1 MKLNFACILA
11 LTLTCAPVGAIRTRR
26 VVEGHP
32 IEKVIE
38 MLKGLISQVDD
49 EAKAEAVTYEKF
61 EYWCT
66 NSVKELNEAI
76 SEGKE
81 TIEELT
87 SKIASLKE
95 TEKVLTAEIAKL
107 EEEIEEIDKESA
119 KAKEIRTAEQGLY
132 DEATADYDSTIK
144 AITEAIALL
153 EESKVKTESALL
165 AQKRVRAVLPFL
177 EKEAEDEQ
185 RAQLAAF
192 LQAQIMEEPDS
203 RPEFEAKGDYEGH
216 IDKYSFKSSS
226 VIEMLKT
233 LKLKFE
239 DEKIASDKAETNSV
253 NAYELALNSREEVKA
268 RKEESKDVKS
278 KELSDTKSALEDAL
292 NELGDTRKDLAAD
305 KSTLEE
311 TQKSCAVKASE
322 WAERSD
328 TRAKEMEAMKVA
340 IKILAKVTGVRT
352 EAPGNPVPP
361 PSPVKAEESLV
372 QVAASDPK
380 MKAVQL
386 LRTAASASHSQAMER
401 LAQEIA
407 MHLTGPFDQINN
419 MIQKMIFRLM
429 AEQKD
434 EDDHKNWCDKELSE
448 SETSKENKEEKMKE
462 LEAKIEEAKAKIQK
476 LTEAIE
482 DANDMV
488 EKITSHVEE
497 ATEIR
502 AVGKEENKV
511 SIKDAQAAQ
520 QAVAQATSVLE
531 TFYKESGMIAKKSY
545 ELMQKEPVKL
555 PETPSTWE
563 ASYTGV
569 TDPTEQPEGIIA
581 VLKKVSADFA
591 KMEAQTKA
599 QEESDQS
606 LFDED
611 MKRCSI
617 EKAGLIKES
626 EMKGTEKKRL
636 IEKTAQMQ
644 ATHKHVS
651 DEHAAVVQYLKDLEH
666 GCVDGDSTYE
676 DRKAARAKEI
686 EALGKAQI
694 ILRDAF
700 KDAEKPKEER
710 EIEEKEM

>member
-1 MKLNFACILA
+1 
-11 LTLTCAPVGAIRTRR
+11 
-26 VVEGHP
+26 
-32 IEKVIE
+32 
-38 MLKGLISQVDD
+38 MLKNLITQVDE
-49 EAKAEAVTYEKF
+49 EAKSEALTYEKF
-61 EYWCT
+61 EYWCK
-66 NSVKELNEAI
+66 NSEKDLTKAI
-76 SEGKE
+76 TEGKE

-87 SKIASLKE
+87 SKIAGLKE
-95 TEKVLTAEIAKL
+95 TEKVLTEEIAKL
-107 EEEIEEIDKESA
+107 EEEIEEIDKQSA
-119 KAKEIRTAEQGLY
+119 KALEIRDGEKGLY
-132 DEATADYDSTIK
+132 EIANGDYESTIK
-144 AITEAIALL
+144 AITDAIKLL
-153 EESKVKTESALL
+153 EESKTKTESALL
-165 AQKRVRAVLPFL
+165 AQKKVQAVLPFL
-177 EKEAEDEQ
+177 EKEAEVEQ

-192 LQAQIMEEPDS
+192 LQATIMDEPEKVEEK
-203 RPEFEAKGDYEGH
+203 RPVLKSEGDYEGH

-239 DEKIASDKAETNSV
+239 DEQIASNKAETNAINS
-253 NAYELALNSREEVKA
+253 YDLALNSREEVKA
-268 RKEESKDVKS
+268 RKEDSKKAKS
-278 KELSDTKSALEDAL
+278 TELADTQTALEEAE
-292 NELGDTRKDLAAD
+292 NELGDTEKDLAAD
-305 KSTLEE
+305 ESTLEE

-352 EAPGNPVPP
+352 EAPSNPVPP
-361 PSPVKAEESLV
+361 PSPVAADESLM
-372 QVAASDPK
+372 QVAANDPK

-386 LRTAASASHSQAMER
+386 LRTAAIASHSQAMER
-401 LAQEIA
+401 LAQEVA
-407 MHLTGPFDQINN
+407 MHLTGPFDEINN

-448 SETSKENKEEKMKE
+448 SETSRDDKDEKMKE
-462 LEAKIEEAKAKIQK
+462 LEAKIEEAKAKILK
-476 LTEAIE
+476 LTAAIE
-482 DANDMV
+482 DANEMV
-488 EKITSHVEE
+488 QKITQHEE
-497 ATEIR
+497 ESTEIR
-502 AVGKEENKV
+502 EVGKEENKV
-511 SIKDAQAAQ
+511 AIKDAQEAQ

-531 TFYKESGMIAKKSY
+531 TFYKESGMIEKKSY

-611 MKRCSI
+611 MKSCAI
-617 EKAGLIKES
+617 EKARLIKES
-626 EMKGTEKKRL
+626 EMKGAEKKRL
-636 IEKTAQMQ
+636 IERVAQMR

-651 DEHAAVVQYLKDLEH
+651 DEHAAVVQYLKDLQH

-700 KDAEKPKEER
+700 KEKEEKAP
-710 EIEEKEM
+710 ETTTKPTIK

>member
-1 MKLNFACILA
+1 MKLNMPCILA
-11 LTLTCAPVGAIRTRR
+11 LALLTAPTVAIRTRR

-38 MLKGLISQVDD
+38 MLKGLIVEVDT
-49 EAKAEAVTYEKF
+49 EAKAEALTYEKF
-61 EYWCT
+61 EYWCK
-66 NSVKELNEAI
+66 NSVKELGAAI
-76 SEGKE
+76 TAGKE
-81 TIEELT
+81 TIDELT
-87 SKIASLKE
+87 SKISGLTE
-95 TEKVLTAEIAKL
+95 TEKVLTAEIADLEDELEKL
-107 EEEIEEIDKESA
+107 DKESE
-119 KAKEIRTAEQGLY
+119 KAKEIRTAEAGLY
-132 DEATADYDSTIK
+132 EEADADYGSTIK
-144 AITEAIALL
+144 AIADAIKLL
-153 EESKVKTESALL
+153 EESKEKTESALL
-165 AQKRVRAVLPFL
+165 AQQRVQSVLPFL
-177 EKEAEDEQ
+177 EKEAEVEQ
-185 RAQLAAF
+185 RLQLAAF
-192 LQAQIMEEPDS
+192 LQANIMDDPKE
-203 RPEFEAKGDYEGH
+203 RPKQLAKGDEEKH

-239 DEKIASDKAETNSV
+239 DEEIAANKAETNAI
-253 NAYELALNSREEVKA
+253 NAYDLALNSREEVKA
-268 RKEESKDVKS
+268 RKEDSKKAKS
-278 KELSDTKSALEDAL
+278 DELSATQSSLEEAK
-292 NELGDTRKDLAAD
+292 NELGDTKKDLAAD
-305 KSTLEE
+305 ESTLEE

-328 TRAKEMEAMKVA
+328 TREKEMEAMKVA

-361 PSPVKAEESLV
+361 PSPVKGDALM
-372 QVAASDPK
+372 QLAASDPK
-380 MKAVQL
+380 MRAVEL
-386 LRTAASASHSQAMER
+386 LRTAAEASHSQAMAR
-401 LAQEIA
+401 LAQEVA
-407 MHLTGPFDQINN
+407 THLKDGPFDQINN

-448 SETSKENKEEKMKE
+448 SETSKADKAEKMEE
-462 LEAKIEEAKAKIQK
+462 LEDKIKTAKAKVQK

-482 DANDMV
+482 DADEMV
-488 EKITSHVEE
+488 QKITGHVEE

-502 AVGKEENKV
+502 EVGKEENKV
-511 SIKDAQAAQ
+511 AVKDAQDAQ
-520 QAVAQATSVLE
+520 KAVAEATSVLE
-531 TFYKESGMIAKKSY
+531 TFYKESGMIEKKSY
-545 ELMQKEPVKL
+545 ELMQKDPVKL

-569 TDPTEQPEGIIA
+569 TDPAEQPDGIIA

-606 LFDED
+606 LYDED
-611 MKRCSI
+611 MKRCAI
-617 EKAGLIKES
+617 EKAALTKES
-626 EMKGTEKKRL
+626 DMKGAEKKRK
-636 IEKTAQMQ
+636 IQKIAQMQ

-686 EALGKAQI
+686 DALGKAQI

-700 KDAEKPKEER
+700 KEKKEEK
-710 EIEEKEM
+710 KE

>member
-1 MKLNFACILA
+1 MILA
-11 LTLTCAPVGAIRTRR
+11 FLGAPAAAIRTRR

-32 IEKVIE
+32 VEKVIE
-38 MLKGLISQVDD
+38 MLKGLITQVDE
-49 EAKAEAVTYEKF
+49 EAKTEALTYEKF
-61 EYWCT
+61 EYWCK
-66 NSVKELNEAI
+66 NSVKELDEAI
-76 SEGKE
+76 TEGKE
-81 TIEELT
+81 TIDELV
-87 SKIASLKE
+87 SKIDGLTE
-95 TEKVLTAEIAKL
+95 TEKVLTEEIAKL
-107 EEEIEEIDKESA
+107 EDEIITIDKQSE
-119 KAKEIRTAEQGLY
+119 KAKQIRDVEQGLY
-132 DEATADYDSTIK
+132 DEANSDYESTIK
-144 AITEAIALL
+144 AIADAIKLL
-153 EESKVKTESALL
+153 EESNEKTESAFL
-165 AQKRVRAVLPFL
+165 AQKKVQAVLPFL
-177 EKEAEDEQ
+177 EKEAEAEQ
-185 RAQLAAF
+185 RVQLAAF
-192 LQAQIMEEPDS
+192 LQAKLMEEPKN
-203 RPEFEAKGDYEGH
+203 RPELKSRGDYEGH

-239 DEKIASDKAETNSV
+239 DEKIAANKDETNAI
-253 NAYELALNSREEVKA
+253 NAYELALNAREEVKA
-268 RKEESKDVKS
+268 RKEESKKVKS
-278 KELSDTKSALEDAL
+278 GELSDTQSSLESAKSELSDTK
-292 NELGDTRKDLAAD
+292 KDLALD
-305 KSTLEE
+305 ESTLDQ
-311 TQKSCAVKASE
+311 TQKSCAVKESE

-328 TRAKEMEAMKVA
+328 TRAKEMEAMKMA

-361 PSPVKAEESLV
+361 PSPLAAGDALV
-372 QVAASDPK
+372 QFGASNPK

-386 LRTAASASHSQAMER
+386 LKTAAMASHSQAMER
-401 LAQEIA
+401 LAQEVA
-407 MHLTGPFDQINN
+407 MHLTGPFDDINN

-448 SETSKENKEEKMKE
+448 SDMSKSDKEEKLKE
-462 LEAKIEEAKAKIQK
+462 LGAKIEEAKSKIQK

-482 DANDMV
+482 DANEMV
-488 EKITSHVEE
+488 NKITSHEEE

-502 AVGKEENKV
+502 EVGKEENKV
-511 SIKDAQAAQ
+511 AVKDAQDAQ
-520 QAVAQATSVLE
+520 KAVAQATSVLE
-531 TFYKESGMIAKKSY
+531 TFYKESGMIEKKSY

-569 TDPTEQPEGIIA
+569 TDPTEQPDGIIA

-606 LFDED
+606 LHEEE

-617 EKAGLIKES
+617 DKSALIKES
-626 EMKGTEKKRL
+626 EMKGAEKKRL
-636 IEKTAQMQ
+636 IEKTAQMKAQ
-644 ATHKHVS
+644 HKHVS

-700 KDAEKPKEER
+700 KEEDLEYR
-710 EIEEKEM
+710 RRNAM

>member
-1 MKLNFACILA
+1 
-11 LTLTCAPVGAIRTRR
+11 
-26 VVEGHP
+26 
-32 IEKVIE
+32 
-38 MLKGLISQVDD
+38 MLKNLITQVDE
-49 EAKAEAVTYEKF
+49 EAKAEALTYEKF
-61 EYWCT
+61 EYWCK
-66 NSVKELNEAI
+66 NSEKDLTKAI
-76 SEGKE
+76 TEGKE
-81 TIEELT
+81 TIDELT
-87 SKIASLKE
+87 SKIAGLKE
-95 TEKVLTAEIAKL
+95 TEKVLTEEIAKL
-107 EEEIEEIDKESA
+107 EEEIEEIDKQSA
-119 KAKEIRTAEQGLY
+119 KAKEIRDGEKGLY
-132 DEATADYDSTIK
+132 ELANGDYESTIK
-144 AITEAIALL
+144 AITDAIKLL
-153 EESKVKTESALL
+153 EESKEKTESALL
-165 AQKRVRAVLPFL
+165 AQKKVQAVLPFL
-177 EKEAEDEQ
+177 EKEAEVEQ

-192 LQAQIMEEPDS
+192 LQAQIMDEPEEKKPEAKEE
-203 RPEFEAKGDYEGH
+203 RPELKSKGDYEGH

-239 DEKIASDKAETNSV
+239 DEQIASNKAETNAINS
-253 NAYELALNSREEVKA
+253 YDLALNSREEVKA
-268 RKEESKDVKS
+268 RKEDSKKAKS
-278 KELSDTKSALEDAL
+278 TELSDTQTALEEAE
-292 NELGDTRKDLAAD
+292 NELGDTKKDLAAD
-305 KSTLEE
+305 ESTLEE

-352 EAPGNPVPP
+352 EAPSNPVPP
-361 PSPVKAEESLV
+361 PSPVAAEGGLI
-372 QVAASDPK
+372 QVAANDPK

-386 LRTAASASHSQAMER
+386 LRTAAIASHSQAMER
-401 LAQEIA
+401 LAQEVA
-407 MHLTGPFDQINN
+407 MHLTGPFDEINN

-448 SETSKENKEEKMKE
+448 SETSKDDKEEKMKE
-462 LEAKIEEAKAKIQK
+462 LEAKIAEAKAKILK
-476 LTEAIE
+476 LTAAIE
-482 DANDMV
+482 DANEMV
-488 EKITSHVEE
+488 QKITQHEE
-497 ATEIR
+497 ESTEIR
-502 AVGKEENKV
+502 EVGKEENKV
-511 SIKDAQAAQ
+511 AIKDAQEAQ

-531 TFYKESGMIAKKSY
+531 TFYKESGMIEKKSY

-611 MKRCSI
+611 MKSCAI
-617 EKAGLIKES
+617 EKARLIKES
-626 EMKGTEKKRL
+626 EMKGAEKKRL
-636 IEKTAQMQ
+636 IERSAQMQ
-644 ATHKHVS
+644 ARHKHVS
-651 DEHAAVVQYLKDLEH
+651 DEHAAVVQYLKDLQH

-700 KDAEKPKEER
+700 KEKEEKP
-710 EIEEKEM
+710 EKKAEDKK